1 MQTRSIVEKIK
12 RNTWCFSLLEKQ
24 AKLKLRFAIHQEVDQ
39 PEGKSQS
46 PNFNQ
51 KSPWCHI
58 VRVQYT
64 SEAENKESTTFKL
77 IINQTFLSKL
87 FALEP
92 CKCNVINAPQ
102 FTGAGGSFRGRLQF
116 ETYGC
121 KEIPECFRDWQRG
134 FLRLLEFPHTF
145 GLNVFVRWTVDQ
157 SKVTRMV

>member
-1 MQTRSIVEKIK
+1 MFFFTRETS
-12 RNTWCFSLLEKQ
+12 Q
-24 AKLKLRFAIHQEVDQ
+24 AQLKLRFAIHQEVDQ
-39 PEGKSQS
+39 PERQSQS

-51 KSPWCHI
+51 KSPWCHG
-58 VRVQYT
+58 VRVYT

-102 FTGAGGSFRGRLQF
+102 FAGAGGSFRGRLQF

-121 KEIPECFRDWQRG
+121 KEIPECLRDWQRG
-134 FLRLLEFPHTF
+134 VLGLEERLL
-145 GLNVFVRWTVDQ
+145 
-157 SKVTRMV
+157 

>member
-1 MQTRSIVEKIK
+1 MDFLRREDMQTRSIVEKIK

-102 FTGAGGSFRGRLQF
+102 FTGAGGSSRGRLQF
-116 ETYGC
+116 ETKAAKRFRNVLEIDRGGFWGC
-121 KEIPECFRDWQRG
+121 LNSHI
-134 FLRLLEFPHTF
+134 LL
-145 GLNVFVRWTVDQ
+145 V
-157 SKVTRMV
+157 